1 MSERATARE
10 GEGSIAEPLSADIV
24 VADNLNKEFSISLT
38 PRPVVDR
45 VSFSVGEGELVA
57 IMGPS
62 GCGKSTLL
70 HLLAGLEP
78 PDSGRVLIAG
88 HDITAMDERSRTIFR
103 REQIG
108 FVFQFFNLI
117 PNLTAAENIA
127 LPLRIAGQRS
137 GAMDRVSDLMRDLN
151 LRGLQGHRPEEISG
165 GEQQRVAIAR
175 ALLNQPAIVIA
186 DEPTGNLDFSTG
198 NDRNLTELA
207 SDPRLTIQHGS
218 VLDGD
223 VVDSLIERHPLVFHL
238 AAAVGVRYIVNDPVG
253 SVLTNVRGTENV
265 LASAARHGAR
275 LVLASTSE
283 IYGRNTNVPFR

>member
-1 MSERATARE
+1 MSESPTATSAAGSSAAPAR
-10 GEGSIAEPLSADIV
+10 ADIV
-24 VADNLNKEFSISLT
+24 VADNLSKGFSISLT

-45 VSFSVGEGELVA
+45 VSFTVGAGELVA

-78 PDSGRVLIAG
+78 PDSGRVLVEG
-88 HDITAMDERSRTIFR
+88 HDITAMDERRRTIFR

-108 FVFQFFNLI
+108 FVFQFFNLV

-151 LRGLQGHRPEEISG
+151 LRDLQGHRPEEISG

-175 ALLNQPAIVIA
+175 ALLNEPAIVIA
-186 DEPTGNLDFSTG
+186 DEPTGNLDFNTG
-198 NDRNLTELA
+198 ND
-207 SDPRLTIQHGS
+207 
-218 VLDGD
+218 VLD
-223 VVDSLIERHPLVFHL
+223 LIWSRCVNQGQTAILATHDAR
-238 AAAVGVRYIVNDPVG
+238 AAAYADR
-253 SVLTNVRGTENV
+253 VLVMRDGRIIDSIE
-265 LASAARHGAR
+265 LGRRQDHSATPLIAR
-275 LVLASTSE
+275 LAQL
-283 IYGRNTNVPFR
+283 GL

>member
-1 MSERATARE
+1 MSEWAAPSK
-10 GEGSIAEPLSADIV
+10 GEGSSTEPLSDDIV
-24 VADNLNKEFSISLT
+24 VADSLSKRFSISLA

-45 VSFSVGEGELVA
+45 VSFSVRRAELVA

-78 PDSGRVLIAG
+78 PDSGRVLIEG

-108 FVFQFFNLI
+108 FVFQFFNLV

-151 LRGLQGHRPEEISG
+151 LRDLQGHRPEEISG

-186 DEPTGNLDFSTG
+186 DEPTGNLDFNTG
-198 NDRNLTELA
+198 NDVLELIW
-207 SDPRLTIQHGS
+207 SRC
-218 VLDGD
+218 VNDGQTAILATHD
-223 VVDSLIERHPLVFHL
+223 VR
-238 AAAVGVRYIVNDPVG
+238 AAAYADR
-253 SVLTNVRGTENV
+253 VLVMRDGGIIETIELGRRQDH
-265 LASAARHGAR
+265 SAAPLIAR
-275 LVLASTSE
+275 LALL
-283 IYGRNTNVPFR
+283 GL

>member
-10 GEGSIAEPLSADIV
+10 GEGSSAEPLSADIV

-137 GAMDRVSDLMRDLN
+137 GAMDRVADLMRDLN

-198 NDRNLTELA
+198 NDVLELIWSRCVNEGQTA
-207 SDPRLTIQHGS
+207 ILATHDPR
-218 VLDGD
+218 
-223 VVDSLIERHPLVFHL
+223 
-238 AAAVGVRYIVNDPVG
+238 AAAYADR
-253 SVLTNVRGTENV
+253 VLVMRDGRIIETIELGRRQDH
-265 LASAARHGAR
+265 SATPLIAR
-275 LVLASTSE
+275 LAQL
-283 IYGRNTNVPFR
+283 GL